1 MKTLHLSIII
11 GTAFLIVG
19 ASLLAIRMYFDEF
32 DKAIAEKSAYYLHCP
47 YSVPCP
53 LPPQGPYFELI
64 SPFTYI
70 GIILCCIGVIV
81 LTTNIKQKIRKR
93 Q

>member
-1 MKTLHLSIII
+1 M
-11 GTAFLIVG
+11 IVG
-19 ASLLAIRMYFDEF
+19 ASLLAVRIYFDEF
-32 DKAIAEKSAYYLHCP
+32 DKTIAEKSIYYHHCP

-64 SPFTYI
+64 SPFTYTA
-70 GIILCCIGVIV
+70 IILCSIGVII
-81 LTTNIKQKIRKR
+81 LATNIKQKIRKR